1 LLNQLWIRST
11 QKRQGHTCHFLMQC
25 LANCDSSVHNSEE
38 SSNAA
43 TAVPWAIVS
52 RESHIHGAN
61 TKCIRSVPLASQDS
75 SGGVSIHIHLLK
87 LLSRLL
93 PCSNQCLSCILHGQR
108 LRIRGYKPDRA
119 AHGPDF
125 LQQFWSDWNTCINM
139 GYRCAR
145 PVSEHSIYSL
155 HYD

>member
-1 LLNQLWIRST
+1 MLLV
-11 QKRQGHTCHFLMQC
+11 LMQC
-25 LANCDSSVHNSEE
+25 LANCDSSVHISEE

-87 LLSRLL
+87 AAQPLIAIGGMLILSIVWYYF
-93 PCSNQCLSCILHGQR
+93 PVYGGVHWFT
-108 LRIRGYKPDRA
+108 
-119 AHGPDF
+119 GPVPNIGKLGEESPSSRESVEEMERVDVKEM
-125 LQQFWSDWNTCINM
+125 SVD
-139 GYRCAR
+139 A
-145 PVSEHSIYSL
+145 
-155 HYD
+155 